1 MSELTPEDPRCPSCG
16 APVHLNARGC
26 RECGARRGE
35 RGWSEPEHLD
45 GIDLPGADDDFDYED
60 FIRHEFPKSANKL
73 EFLHR
78 MTTRQRFWWLVALI
92 TLLAFAW
99 LSFVAVG

>member
-1 MSELTPEDPRCPSCG
+1 MTEAPLDDPRCPACG

-26 RECGARRGE
+26 RECGARRDE
-35 RGWSEPEHLD
+35 RGWSQPENLD
-45 GIDLPGADDDFDYED
+45 GIDLPGEDDFDYED
-60 FIRHEFPKSANKL
+60 FIRREFPESSKL